1 MLTKQE
7 IRQLG
12 NREMMDE
19 LQKSRRELLK
29 TQFDVRGGTSK
40 EVHAVRNLKRYIAQ
54 LQTIAKEM
62 KMDMTHIKSEKAA
75 APASQEKI
83 AAPAPAKKA
92 AAPKK
97 TAPKAKAAKA
107 PAKKT
112 GAAKSAKK

>member
-1 MLTKQE
+1 MLTTQE

-12 NREMMDE
+12 NKEMMDE

-29 TQFDVRGGTSK
+29 SQFDVRNGISK
-40 EVHAVRNLKRYIAQ
+40 EVHAVKNLKRYIAR

-62 KMDMTHIKSEKAA
+62 KMEIK
-75 APASQEKI
+75 PASMGKAEDGSVTPEEKKTT
-83 AAPAPAKKA
+83 KKA

-97 TAPKAKAAKA
+97 APAEKKEKAAKA

-112 GAAKSAKK
+112 TKSTKK